1 MSIDL
6 ALIARI
12 KQRDAG
18 ALAELYDRYA
28 TRVFSLC
35 VAILHDDGAAQ
46 EATQDV
52 FMKVWA
58 QPERY
63 HYDDN
68 RFAAWLLMIA
78 RHRAIDQLRRDKRR
92 VSDSFSL
99 DDETFPELPDLHT
112 DEQARWREMRQV
124 MDALPREQRIVI
136 ELAYYYGLSQSEIAE
151 HLSTPLGTIK
161 TRMRLAM
168 DKLRLAITRE

>member
-58 QPERY
+58 QPEHY
-63 HYDDN
+63 HFDDN

-99 DDETFPELPDLHT
+99 DDDTFPELPDLHT

-151 HLSTPLGTIK
+151 HLGAPLGTIK

-168 DKLRLAITRE
+168 DKLRQAVTRD